1 MVKVKLNEIT
11 NWEWAQPHPR
21 KRRYVSPKVKARFVL
36 GARRRTQ
43 MLEDNRGNAFMC
55 RLIFLA
61 SINRGTLDNFLQKVR
76 DETPFI
82 PEVIKPSER
91 ALIRQ
96 RSNRREGT
104 SKKFPK
110 LMD

>member
-1 MVKVKLNEIT
+1 MVKVKLSEIT
-11 NWEWAQPHPR
+11 NWEWAQPYPR
-21 KRRYVSPKVKARFVL
+21 KRLYVSPKVRARFYL
-36 GARRRTQ
+36 GARERTR

-61 SINRGTLDNFLQKVR
+61 SINRGALENFLQKVR

-82 PEVIKPSER
+82 PEVIKPTER

-96 RSNRREGT
+96 RSPRREGT

>member
-1 MVKVKLNEIT
+1 
-11 NWEWAQPHPR
+11 
-21 KRRYVSPKVKARFVL
+21 
-36 GARRRTQ
+36 